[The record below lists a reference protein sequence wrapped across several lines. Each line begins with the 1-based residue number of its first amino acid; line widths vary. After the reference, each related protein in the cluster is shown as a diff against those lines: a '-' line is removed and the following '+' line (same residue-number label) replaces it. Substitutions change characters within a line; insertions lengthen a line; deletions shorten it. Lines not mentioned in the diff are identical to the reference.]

1 MAPLLQIFTGG
12 IVFTLLNINL
22 KLNFHFNILKGVRE
36 KKGDYLVNTYMTEG
50 VGKRIVDAL
59 KKQNEIEAFNQQTV
73 QTPQETIQEQEPV
86 HTVNDEFPEFGS
98 IQNEIPETP
107 VMNAQPAFSAQINP
121 QVTMQNTM
129 YSPMNSSLADF
140 GGLEVPQ
147 NVAVLRQ
154 LIAQLPSGVSRQAG
168 ALVIKQ
174 TMEALGIS
182 MKSVLQEAQQLQ
194 ENINMSARDCQNS
207 ILECKKQINTL
218 EAQVQKYQKQSASL
232 NDIVSLF
239 IQIN

>member
-1 MAPLLQIFTGG
+1 M
-12 IVFTLLNINL
+12 
-22 KLNFHFNILKGVRE
+22 
-36 KKGDYLVNTYMTEG
+36 NTYMTEG

-59 KKQNEIEAFNQQTV
+59 KKQSETELVNQTLTQPRVETAENFVQNDFTELNAIAPEPAFVPETNYNPA
-73 QTPQETIQEQEPV
+73 PQPMFN
-86 HTVNDEFPEFGS
+86 TVNPQP
-98 IQNEIPETP
+98 QNIY
-107 VMNAQPAFSAQINP
+107 AQVNNNFQTDLN
-121 QVTMQNTM
+121 
-129 YSPMNSSLADF
+129 D
-140 GGLEVPQ
+140 LEVPA
-147 NVAVLRQ
+147 NVAILRQ
-154 LIAQLPSGVSRQAG
+154 LISQLPSGVSRQAG

-194 ENINMSARDCQNS
+194 ENINISARDCQNS

-239 IQIN
+239 LQIN

>member
-1 MAPLLQIFTGG
+1 MQKIEQ
-12 IVFTLLNINL
+12 
-22 KLNFHFNILKGVRE
+22 E
-36 KKGDYLVNTYMTEG
+36 KRRGFPVNTYMTEG

-59 KKQNEIEAFNQQTV
+59 KKQSEIELVKQPV
-73 QTPQETIQEQEPV
+73 ETAVEESSGDV
-86 HTVNDEFPEFGS
+86 S
-98 IQNEIPETP
+98 PETEQVVEEQTFAFDNNFVSP
-107 VMNAQPAFSAQINP
+107 QPAVQQPVFP
-121 QVTMQNTM
+121 QAAISGVTQNL
-129 YSPMNSSLADF
+129 YSSLNTNFSDL
-140 GGLEVPQ
+140 GGLEVPA

-182 MKSVLQEAQQLQ
+182 MKSVLSEAQQLQ
-194 ENINMSARDCQNS
+194 ENLNASARDCQNN

-218 EAQVQKYQKQSASL
+218 EAQVQQYQKQSASL

-239 IQIN
+239 LQLN

>member
-1 MAPLLQIFTGG
+1 
-12 IVFTLLNINL
+12 
-22 KLNFHFNILKGVRE
+22 
-36 KKGDYLVNTYMTEG
+36 MTEG

-59 KKQNEIEAFNQQTV
+59 KRQSEGELVSQIDSVITPEKTVVLDAINSIETEIPKAEKNYNIDNSFVMPQPAATQPVFETY
-73 QTPQETIQEQEPV
+73 TPQ
-86 HTVNDEFPEFGS
+86 
-98 IQNEIPETP
+98 
-107 VMNAQPAFSAQINP
+107 P
-121 QVTMQNTM
+121 QASSVSQTNI
-129 YSPMNSSLADF
+129 YSQLNNNNISDF
-140 GGLEVPQ
+140 GGLEVPA
-147 NVAVLRQ
+147 NVAILRQ
-154 LIAQLPSGVSRQAG
+154 LISQLPSGVSRQAG

-194 ENINMSARDCQNS
+194 ENINSSARDCQNS

-239 IQIN
+239 LQIN

>member
-1 MAPLLQIFTGG
+1 M
-12 IVFTLLNINL
+12 
-22 KLNFHFNILKGVRE
+22 
-36 KKGDYLVNTYMTEG
+36 NTYMTEG

-59 KKQNEIEAFNQQTV
+59 KKQSETELVNQTLAQPKVETAESFV
-73 QTPQETIQEQEPV
+73 QTNPQQVDFSEFEQA
-86 HTVNDEFPEFGS
+86 FMPE
-98 IQNEIPETP
+98 QNFTP
-107 VMNAQPAFSAQINP
+107 APQPAVQPMFNAVPPQTQNIYTQVNNNFSTDLN
-121 QVTMQNTM
+121 
-129 YSPMNSSLADF
+129 D
-140 GGLEVPQ
+140 LEVPA
-147 NVAVLRQ
+147 NVAILRQ
-154 LIAQLPSGVSRQAG
+154 LISQLPSGVSRQAG

-194 ENINMSARDCQNS
+194 ENINISARDCQNS

-239 IQIN
+239 LQLN

>member
-1 MAPLLQIFTGG
+1 MKLILCCCIIMLCTSCSSTFSPVGQWDLYAQQN
-12 IVFTLLNINL
+12 NIYTTPINN
-22 KLNFHFNILKGVRE
+22 NFSDL
-36 KKGDYLVNTYMTEG
+36 
-50 VGKRIVDAL
+50 
-59 KKQNEIEAFNQQTV
+59 
-73 QTPQETIQEQEPV
+73 
-86 HTVNDEFPEFGS
+86 
-98 IQNEIPETP
+98 
-107 VMNAQPAFSAQINP
+107 
-121 QVTMQNTM
+121 
-129 YSPMNSSLADF
+129 
-140 GGLEVPQ
+140 GGLEVPA

-154 LIAQLPSGVSRQAG
+154 LISQLPSGVSRQAG

-194 ENINMSARDCQNS
+194 ENINASARDCQNS

-239 IQIN
+239 LQIN

>member
-1 MAPLLQIFTGG
+1 M
-12 IVFTLLNINL
+12 
-22 KLNFHFNILKGVRE
+22 R
-36 KKGDYLVNTYMTEG
+36 GDISVNTYMTEG

-59 KKQNEIEAFNQQTV
+59 KKQSENELTNQTLSQPNVETAETFV
-73 QTPQETIQEQEPV
+73 QADYTELNAITPEQMFMGET
-86 HTVNDEFPEFGS
+86 NY
-98 IQNEIPETP
+98 TP
-107 VMNAQPAFSAQINP
+107 APQPAVQPVFNTLNSQP
-121 QVTMQNTM
+121 QNNIYTQVN
-129 YSPMNSSLADF
+129 NSFQTDLND
-140 GGLEVPQ
+140 LEVPA
-147 NVAVLRQ
+147 NVAILRQ
-154 LIAQLPSGVSRQAG
+154 LISQLPSGVSRQAG

-194 ENINMSARDCQNS
+194 ENINISARDCQNS

-239 IQIN
+239 LQIN

>member
-1 MAPLLQIFTGG
+1 M
-12 IVFTLLNINL
+12 
-22 KLNFHFNILKGVRE
+22 
-36 KKGDYLVNTYMTEG
+36 NTYMAEG

-59 KKQNEIEAFNQQTV
+59 KKQSELEITQPQVQSVVEPVQQY
-73 QTPQETIQEQEPV
+73 QEPV
-86 HTVNDEFPEFGS
+86 QQPVDEFAQFSKLDEPQTFAPAPESEQFVNPQVQPQQ
-98 IQNEIPETP
+98 IQP
-107 VMNAQPAFSAQINP
+107 QPMFSAQPSVQPNVYSQIN
-121 QVTMQNTM
+121 N
-129 YSPMNSSLADF
+129 NFADF